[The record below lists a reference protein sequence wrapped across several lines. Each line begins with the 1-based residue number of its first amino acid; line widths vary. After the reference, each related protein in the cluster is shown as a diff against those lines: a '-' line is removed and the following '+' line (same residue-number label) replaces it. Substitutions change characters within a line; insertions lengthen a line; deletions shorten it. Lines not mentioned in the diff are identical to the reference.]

1 MRDHSKPDHH
11 THDPTKT
18 FEDAAFEML
27 STVSPV
33 KVSRE
38 DIPFDSVRQ
47 IVLGEILKSKQ
58 RAAKPNTSN
67 GRRRTMDELLDEAPS
82 SSSSSSHVGESSS
95 SILERGTMTDDG
107 ESSGTPRP
115 IVARLYGD
123 YTRSSST
130 STSSA
135 IPCGSSEATDTKKKP
150 LNYREKRLAE
160 IRGARMKKY
169 RESAE
174 IVEFKCEEIELK
186 DEFLKFYEEL
196 LEDDTPPSTVYYR
209 VVESLDCYFRAKT
222 WESNCPKLLC
232 EFLCEH
238 ILKTCQELNVLNEAS
253 RATDEWKAREIQIQ
267 VLLTLHVY
275 VVTDKRKWLDEAI
288 NKMRMIFISVG
299 PEKLKTF
306 VEEPVTDIFLEL
318 IGDGLATI
326 YDELCIQLPADL
338 LQYNSGLFK
347 MTETDDNI
355 VVKRRNGAANRLE
368 AMLIET
374 SDNLGIGGVEKT
386 TSRQKTPEATVPTK
400 RRSLKRKNEES
411 VPKELLS
418 PARPTRSSSVGRPDY
433 KHFFVEDTPDEK
445 YTKRR
450 SATLKKSTVED
461 IEEEDLEE
469 DEEDKDSED
478 DEDEVKVIKKKKR
491 ITIKEEIDEEVKQ
504 TPVAKLRAGAASK
517 SGKRCSRRLSE
528 MVKLSEERSQIPKKA
543 RENLN
548 KILEKAK
555 TPSRTV
561 TRPTRKSVLF
571 GTSPASTSMSKKT
584 GSSRKSLINRFIDAE
599 DRRSPDSELTV
610 DTSGGHDVDSPSE
623 SPLNTPILRERSTR
637 KRPSRFRDSI
647 SDSRP
652 VKVVNYAELDDDDE
666 VAPPAAPSTSKRTSS
681 KSAASSAATTPTAT
695 TSSTK
700 WTDRQLKRQLGL
712 TREDLN
718 RYRNAM
724 LTTGERNQNKNVK
737 INWESAQ
744 VNRAGRV
751 KGAGASENG
760 TPIFGIIRRNV
771 RTMICHV
778 LLNDTNPDTSFN
790 WNKVKFD
797 DLDDK
802 PRTRQFQSLI
812 QKPEAFMESLKQ
824 KYIEKRSMPLK
835 RMRSN
840 AGTTTSSADLTPSTS
855 TSPSRKKHKPPT
867 SSAKNSP
874 KKRNPTSSTRSYSEE
889 YDLFGFETEADD

>member
-123 YTRSSST
+123 HTRSSST
-130 STSSA
+130 STSSV

-186 DEFLKFYEEL
+186 EEFLKFYEEL
-196 LEDDTPPSTVYYR
+196 LEDDAPPSTVYYR

-253 RATDEWKAREIQIQ
+253 SATDEWKAREIQIQ

-386 TSRQKTPEATVPTK
+386 TSRQKTPEATAPTK

-418 PARPTRSSSVGRPDY
+418 PARPTRSASVGRPDY

-445 YTKRR
+445 YTKR
-450 SATLKKSTVED
+450 KSVEEVND
-461 IEEEDLEE
+461 DDLE
-469 DEEDKDSED
+469 DG
-478 DEDEVKVIKKKKR
+478 EDEVKVTRMKKR

-504 TPVAKLRAGAASK
+504 TPVAKLRAVAASK

-571 GTSPASTSMSKKT
+571 GTSPASTSMTKKT
-584 GSSRKSLINRFIDAE
+584 GSSRKSLLNRFIDAE

-610 DTSGGHDVDSPSE
+610 DTSGGHDIDSPSE
-623 SPLNTPILRERSTR
+623 SLANTPVLRERSTR
-637 KRPSRFRDSI
+637 KRPSRFRHSI

-652 VKVVNYAELDDDDE
+652 DIDDDDE
-666 VAPPAAPSTSKRTSS
+666 VAPSAPSTSKRTFS
-681 KSAASSAATTPTAT
+681 KSAASSAATTPTATTT

-760 TPIFGIIRRNV
+760 TPIFGILRRNV

-840 AGTTTSSADLTPSTS
+840 ATSSADLTPSTS

-874 KKRNPTSSTRSYSEE
+874 KKRNPTSSTRGYSEE